1 MAANAPMRDFPPVQQ
16 GVFTMSNFPSLPET
30 AHLSDLFKR
39 FPRGVGPLLEFHD
52 AVLRDDSELSIGDR
66 ELIAAWVSGLNQCR
80 FCFGAHKLMAQAFDV
95 DPELV
100 DALFERFDDAPLS
113 PRFRLLLRFLEKLTL
128 NPSLVRKRDMTALL
142 ESGWSEAAIH
152 DAVLVCALY
161 AFMNRI
167 VEAAGIAPGAEYSSP
182 DPGMV
187 KRRREG
193 SYVSWGR
200 DAGIA

>member
-1 MAANAPMRDFPPVQQ
+1 
-16 GVFTMSNFPSLPET
+16 MSNFPGLPEP

-52 AVLRDDSELSIGDR
+52 AVLRQDSELAIGDR

-100 DALFERFDDAPLS
+100 DALFERFDEAPLS
-113 PRFRLLLRFLEKLTL
+113 PRLRLLLRFLEKLTL
-128 NPSLVRKRDMTALL
+128 NPSLVRKKDVAVLI
-142 ESGWSEAAIH
+142 EAGWSEAAIY

-161 AFMNRI
+161 AFMNRV
-167 VEAAGIAPGAEYSSP
+167 VEAAGILPGSEYTRPSP
-182 DPGMV
+182 QAIT
-187 KRRREG
+187 RRREG

-200 DAGIA
+200 DLGLI